1 MFENIGSASRRRG
14 GVAWSTPCAQ
24 NPRLSRSPDGA
35 LYFAPT
41 RSFDAIAHS
50 VITVK

>member
-1 MFENIGSASRRRG
+1 MAARHF
-14 GVAWSTPCAQ
+14 TAQ
-24 NPRLSRSPDGA
+24 SVRMI
-35 LYFAPT
+35 YFAPT

>member
-1 MFENIGSASRRRG
+1 VLTFRSATALADLKVGTTTSTSLL
-14 GVAWSTPCAQ
+14 VA
-24 NPRLSRSPDGA
+24 
-35 LYFAPT
+35 YFAPT

>member
-1 MFENIGSASRRRG
+1 MLFKKNAPNLLLSCEDSSTSSNR
-14 GVAWSTPCAQ
+14 VA
-24 NPRLSRSPDGA
+24 
-35 LYFAPT
+35 YFAPT